1 MTGHITQQHQNRP
14 EVINQSCA
22 GETFNAL
29 SNASFGD
36 HFQLQSMNEKDPNR
50 VEINHLKFTFKT
62 ILRHS
67 SLLPICFLLRG
78 I

>member
-22 GETFNAL
+22 GETSNAL
-29 SNASFGD
+29 SNAGFGD

-50 VEINHLKFTFKT
+50 V
-62 ILRHS
+62 
-67 SLLPICFLLRG
+67 
-78 I
+78 